1 MFFIMGKMMSCI
13 NNLDFG
19 LQIEYSN
26 KAIAIPTSEALRIKL
41 APGQCINLKN
51 NPIKR
56 IRTTIEYEIFLSIII
71 YFSLYNEILIKR
83 YKF

>member
-1 MFFIMGKMMSCI
+1 MGKMMSWI

-26 KAIAIPTSEALRIKL
+26 KTIATPTSETLRVVP

-51 NPIKR
+51 NPIEK
-56 IRTTIEYEIFLSIII
+56 IATTIVYEIFLSITS
-71 YFSLYNEILIKR
+71 YLGNYNELLEKR
-83 YKF
+83 NKGYEF